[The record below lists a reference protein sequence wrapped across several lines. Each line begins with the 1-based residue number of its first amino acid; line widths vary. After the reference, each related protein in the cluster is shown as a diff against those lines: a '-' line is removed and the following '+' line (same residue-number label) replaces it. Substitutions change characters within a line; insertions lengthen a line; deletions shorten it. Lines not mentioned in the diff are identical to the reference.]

1 MEDLRGPG
9 RWGGGERGRGVR
21 PPATLAVLLILLF
34 MSSTV
39 SFFFWSI
46 EPTNTNINCQVTV
59 VSSSATSVQ
68 SDKMLRSSP
77 RTTTPLRMKVISKL
91 NYFGLY
97 PQSVQVTSVPMKF
110 LTPTGRKVVEK
121 GTDVKRRPKPKLARS
136 WRGSTRKVIWRTFSS
151 AQQRG
156 LN

>member
-1 MEDLRGPG
+1 M
-9 RWGGGERGRGVR
+9 
-21 PPATLAVLLILLF
+21 
-34 MSSTV
+34 
-39 SFFFWSI
+39 
-46 EPTNTNINCQVTV
+46 
-59 VSSSATSVQ
+59 VSSSATSVPLE
-68 SDKMLRSSP
+68 KMLRSTP
-77 RTTTPLRMKVISKL
+77 RTSMPLRMKVISKL

-121 GTDVKRRPKPKLARS
+121 GRNFLPTPVKRRPKPKLARS
-136 WRGSTRKVIWRTFSS
+136 WRGSTRKLICRT